1 MSNLTVKLKL
11 TGLNKLMRSA
21 PVQAEVNRRGARIAA
36 AAGKKYRLVVRPH
49 RYTARAYVEPVEGA
63 KITDA
68 DQARLLRALDAA
80 KD

>member
-21 PVQAEVNRRGARIAA
+21 PVQAEVNRRAARIAA

-68 DQARLLRALDAA
+68 DHARLLRALDAA

>member
-36 AAGKKYRLVVRPH
+36 AGGKKYRLVERPH